1 MGFERFIQFV
11 QNGEPVS
18 ANVTNRPTEQLD
30 QNVRHLWATMEA
42 IGFGSTL
49 CARMQPI
56 DSSLQVGQPVYFNA
70 ASGRFEASFAVV
82 ESEPSTGYMVF
93 PDRAQVWGIVSYK
106 HSLDSAD
113 ILLQGFLNVD
123 IRAAVDETVPTD
135 EPVPAGLWYLS
146 SADVGKLT
154 RQSPPVSVPVLKTD
168 ATGGVYVNP
177 EFRDFVENHRHYVFQ
192 LAMHPAGSTIPPIP
206 GDPHVITDAD
216 SGLPGWLPAD
226 HAVFDGKAPAGA
238 KFGYNIA
245 AEPVL
250 AGVFPPVPLQ
260 SAVLVMQRPSVYTEI
275 DKPRFYG
282 QELTPDL
289 VVIDH
294 NGIWW
299 MRDCYDE
306 VPWPTLLD
314 TGYSES
320 SSVYELPACDGT
332 DSAYSLRLYFTRVGF
347 ATDNTAVRSLTSA
360 DPRVAVFC
368 AGTTTVASTGDLAL
382 SLNIPFTVRDENVVS
397 GSAFKGFDALEG
409 VFDAGPIIDGVY
421 AATPNVV
428 LQGEYFTTDE
438 LGHTVH
444 YGRVGIG
451 VLDQSNRELSSQ
463 LVRLDGVTE
472 EHYPVLYLGM
482 PNDSPTS
489 FVVKFEIPSNAPA
502 ASNFRYVVRLLG
514 RATGT
519 LPQLTV
525 DYYKAAKPTAG
536 LATPIAV
543 TQSYAS
549 LAITTVA
556 AVTANTAVEA
566 TSDPVEVEPGDI
578 LYIRVKRNP
587 SDPGDAYAG
596 EVGVMQQVGSLYT
609 T

>member
-18 ANVTNRPTEQLD
+18 ASVTNRPTEQLD

-56 DSSLQVGQPVYFNA
+56 NGNLQVGQPVYFDTVT
-70 ASGRFEASFAVV
+70 GKFEPAFAVV
-82 ESEPSTGYMVF
+82 DSDPVSGFMVF
-93 PDRAQVWGIVSYK
+93 PDRAQVWGVVSYK
-106 HSLDSAD
+106 HALESAD
-113 ILLQGFLNVD
+113 ILLQGFLKVD
-123 IRAAVDETVPTD
+123 IRAAVDITVPAD

-146 SADVGKLT
+146 SSDVGKLT
-154 RQSPPVSVPVLKTD
+154 QQAPPVTVPVLKTD

-177 EFRDFVENHRHYVFQ
+177 EFRDFLENHRHYVFQ
-192 LAMHPAGSTIPPIP
+192 LAMQPAGTTIPPIP

-216 SGLPGWLPAD
+216 SDLPGWLPAD
-226 HAVFDGKAPAGA
+226 HAVFAGNAPVGA

-250 AGVFPPVPLQ
+250 SGVFPPVPLQ
-260 SAVLVMQRPSVYTEI
+260 SAMVVMQRPSVYTEI
-275 DKPRFYG
+275 DKPRIYG

-289 VVIDH
+289 VIVDR

-320 SSVYELPACDGT
+320 SSVYELDACDGT
-332 DSAYSLRLYFTRVGF
+332 DSEYSLRLYFTRVGF
-347 ATDNTAVRSLTSA
+347 ATDNTAVRSLSSD
-360 DPRVAVFC
+360 DPRIDVFC
-368 AGTTTVASTGDLAL
+368 VGTTTQASTGDLAL
-382 SLNIPFTVRDENVVS
+382 SLNIPFTTREENIFS
-397 GSAFKGFDALEG
+397 GLAFKGFDAIEG
-409 VFDAGPIIDGVY
+409 VFDAGPVLEGVY
-421 AATPNVV
+421 ASTPNVV

-438 LGHTVH
+438 LGRTLH
-444 YGRVGIG
+444 YGRVGVG
-451 VLDQSNRELSSQ
+451 VLDQANQELSSQ

-482 PNDSPTS
+482 PNDTPTS
-489 FVVKFEIPSNAPA
+489 FVVKFEVPSTAPA
-502 ASNFRYVVRLLG
+502 SSSFRYIVRLLG
-514 RATGT
+514 RAAGT
-519 LPQLTV
+519 LPQLTI
-525 DYYKAAKPTAG
+525 DYYKSARPVDG
-536 LATPIAV
+536 LTTPIAV

-566 TSDPVEVEPGDI
+566 TSEVLTVDPGDI
-578 LYIRVKRNP
+578 VYIRVKRNP
-587 SDPGDAYAG
+587 SDVGDAYAG